1 MSAAIS
7 HSPEVGTAPGARAC
21 ERARRR
27 RASLVGLGGVLALVG
42 LLSLGA
48 GAVAI
53 APGEVWAALMA
64 LLFKSGQA
72 DAMHLAVVGTIRAP
86 RVLFG
91 ALVGAT
97 LGVSGAALQGIF
109 RNPLADPGLIGV
121 SSGASLGVACAM
133 MFGGSLS
140 GMVAGWLA
148 GAMVPAAGFV
158 GGLIAT
164 SIVYRLA
171 TRGGRTDVATMLLA
185 GIAINAFCGAGLGL
199 LIYASSDTELRDFT
213 LWTLGSLTTASW
225 KTLMLATPVAL
236 LAIGLLLSQQRQLNA
251 MLLGESEAFHLGI
264 DADRVKKRVV
274 ALSALAVGASVG
286 FAGMIG
292 FVGLVVPHLL
302 RLAGGADHRLV
313 LPGSALLGAAL
324 LVGAD
329 ALARTVAAP
338 AELPIGVIT
347 SLIGAPFFLW
357 LLTRQLKGGR

>member
-1 MSAAIS
+1 MSAAIP
-7 HSPEVGTAPGARAC
+7 HSPEVGTAPSARASD
-21 ERARRR
+21 RARRR
-27 RASLVGLGGVLALVG
+27 RAALVGLSGVLALVG

-53 APGEVWAALMA
+53 APGEVWAALIG
-64 LLFKSGQA
+64 LIFGSTSA
-72 DAMHLAVVGTIRAP
+72 DAMHLAVVGSIRAP

-133 MFGGSLS
+133 MLGGSLT
-140 GMVAGWLA
+140 GFVA
-148 GAMVPAAGFV
+148 GAMIPAAGFV

-164 SIVYRLA
+164 MIVYRLA

-236 LAIGLLLSQQRQLNA
+236 IAIGLLLSQQRQLNA
-251 MLLGESEAFHLGI
+251 MLLGESEAYHLGI
-264 DADRVKKRVV
+264 DANRVKKRVV

-357 LLTRQLKGGR
+357 LLTRQLKGMR

>member
-1 MSAAIS
+1 MPHNAEFGSSPSGRAA
-7 HSPEVGTAPGARAC
+7 

-27 RASLVGLGGVLALVG
+27 GLTLVSLGGALVVVA
-42 LLSLGA
+42 LVSLGA

-53 APGEVWAALMA
+53 APGEVRSALISLVFGGA
-64 LLFKSGQA
+64 EA

-133 MFGGSLS
+133 MLGGSLS
-140 GMVAGWLA
+140 GMKAGWLA
-148 GAMVPAAGFV
+148 GAMIPAAGFV

-199 LIYASSDTELRDFT
+199 LIYAASDTELRDFT

-225 KTLMLATPVAL
+225 SVLALATPVAV
-236 LAIGLLLSQQRQLNA
+236 LAMAGLIAQQRQLNA
-251 MLLGESEAFHLGI
+251 MLLGESEAYHLGI
-264 DADRVKKRVV
+264 DADAVKKRVV

-286 FAGMIG
+286 FAGMVG

-357 LLTRQLKGGR
+357 LLARQLKGVG